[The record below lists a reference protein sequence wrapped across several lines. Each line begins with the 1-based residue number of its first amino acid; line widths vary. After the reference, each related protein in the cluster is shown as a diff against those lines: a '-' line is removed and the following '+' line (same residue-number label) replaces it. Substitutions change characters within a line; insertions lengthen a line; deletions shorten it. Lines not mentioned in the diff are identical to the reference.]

1 MNQSVTS
8 PFSAVVFDMDGT
20 LLDTIADISYC
31 LNSVLDKHGYPTHS
45 LEACRQMVGFGMRV
59 LIKKAV
65 PEEAHD
71 EAITEPLLKEM
82 QACYARHWNEQSRP
96 YDGIDTVLDTIDRL
110 GLKKAVLSNKPD
122 RFTRQCA
129 DELLASWKFDAVMGF
144 REGIAPKPD
153 PTGALLVAKELD
165 VEPASILY
173 VGDSGVDMQT
183 ANAAGMYPLGV
194 TWGYRPAEDLVA
206 TGARKLVST
215 PEEIIPLLSLRTSE
229 K

>member
-1 MNQSVTS
+1 MQSDTI

-20 LLDTIADISYC
+20 LLDTIEDISFC

-45 LEACRQMVGFGMRV
+45 LDRCRQMVGFGMRV

-82 QACYARHWNEQSRP
+82 QACYAEHWNERSRP
-96 YDGIDTVLDTIDRL
+96 YNGMDTLLNAIDRL
-110 GLKKAVLSNKPD
+110 GLKKAILSNKPD

-129 DELLASWKFDAVMGF
+129 DELLAPWSFDIVMGF
-144 REGIAPKPD
+144 RENIPAKPD
-153 PTGALLVAKELD
+153 PTGARLIAEELGLP
-165 VEPASILY
+165 PASILY

-183 ANAAGMYPLGV
+183 AVAAGMYPLGV

-215 PEEIIPLLSLRTSE
+215 PEEIIPLLSR
-229 K
+229 